1 MSRARGWHCLPVLLA
16 VLGAARVQSARCP
29 FTRPA
34 FCNAESNQYRTFDGS
49 CNNQV
54 DTTMGKSNTPLLRV
68 LEPNYANGIHSPRR
82 TNSNQ
87 ILPSARRIV
96 TTLLQDRDVPSKVSN
111 IMVMTWAQLVSHDV
125 SRIQA
130 SFPRPNSACCAVT
143 NTTDSCDRIPVPAD
157 DSFYSRF
164 GVRCIGVDRSAS
176 APCRTAAHEQTNLV
190 THWLDASFV
199 YGSDQHVALHLRER
213 RGGRLRTQ
221 FIQADEFLPRG
232 ANGGMEAGDG
242 RVTITPMLAALQ
254 TLFMRE
260 HNRVARRL
268 ASVNLDWSDEELFQE
283 ARRIVIAEW
292 QLLTYRDWLQ
302 WLIGTDVVQKEG
314 LLPSLRLG
322 SADYDH
328 TVDATTAND
337 FTSGAYRSFHSMIAN
352 DVWFTDGKDSRPERR
367 LLSDVTADAIL
378 HPVSFKRTVLGL
390 VYQPRQRQDQFI
402 AEEITNKMFRGRNA
416 FGSDLM
422 SVDIQRGRE
431 HGLPS
436 YNEYREHCRLRRA
449 ESFDDFNDTISA
461 ENIALLRK
469 VYDNHDD
476 VDFLVGGLLEQIDDR
491 NPLATIT
498 SPTFR
503 CVIVQQFKRWKRGD
517 RFFFD
522 LNKREF
528 GFSPAQLQELRK
540 VTMSRLICDNTPGV
554 TTIPDD
560 VFLNL
565 GVLGNHEVSCRDLP
579 SMDLRAWRGRPPKSG

>member
-130 SFPRPNSACCAVT
+130 SFPR
-143 NTTDSCDRIPVPAD
+143 R
-157 DSFYSRF
+157 
-164 GVRCIGVDRSAS
+164 
-176 APCRTAAHEQTNLV
+176 
-190 THWLDASFV
+190 
-199 YGSDQHVALHLRER
+199 
-213 RGGRLRTQ
+213 
-221 FIQADEFLPRG
+221 
-232 ANGGMEAGDG
+232 DG

-302 WLIGTDVVQKEG
+302 WLI
-314 LLPSLRLG
+314 
-322 SADYDH
+322 
-328 TVDATTAND
+328 
-337 FTSGAYRSFHSMIAN
+337 
-352 DVWFTDGKDSRPERR
+352 
-367 LLSDVTADAIL
+367 
-378 HPVSFKRTVLGL
+378 VL
-390 VYQPRQRQDQFI
+390 QI
-402 AEEITNKMFRGRNA
+402 ESSITNKMFRGRNA

-565 GVLGNHEVSCRDLP
+565 GVLGFSKKQL
-579 SMDLRAWRGRPPKSG
+579 